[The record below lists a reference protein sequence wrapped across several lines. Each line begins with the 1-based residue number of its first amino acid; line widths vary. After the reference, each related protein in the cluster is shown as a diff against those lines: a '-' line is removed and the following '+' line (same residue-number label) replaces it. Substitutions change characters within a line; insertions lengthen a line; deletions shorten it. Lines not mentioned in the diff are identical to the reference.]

1 MQILKPQKGPQE
13 DFLSNKA
20 DIVIYG
26 GAAGGGKTFG
36 LLLEPL
42 RHIDNK
48 DFGVVIFRRV
58 STQINAEGGLWDTA
72 LQMYM
77 PLGISYKTQP
87 YQITFPSGA
96 KIAFSHLQYE
106 KDVYSYQGSQ
116 IPLICFD
123 ELTHFTE
130 TQFWYMLSRNR
141 SMCGV
146 KPYIRATCNPDADS
160 WVKVLISWWLDDEG
174 FPIRERSGVVRYFFR
189 KDGEIIWGDTRQELM
204 EKYDKQDIFAR
215 QSKRR

>member
-1 MQILKPQKGPQE
+1 M
-13 DFLSNKA
+13 
-20 DIVIYG
+20 
-26 GAAGGGKTFG
+26 
-36 LLLEPL
+36 
-42 RHIDNK
+42 
-48 DFGVVIFRRV
+48 IFRRV

-72 LQMYM
+72 LQMYI
-77 PLGISYKTQP
+77 PLGVTFKTQP

-96 KIAFSHLQYE
+96 KITFSHLQYE

-141 SMCGV
+141 SLCGV
-146 KPYIRATCNPDADS
+146 KPYIRATCNPDVDS

-189 KDGEIIWGDTRQELM
+189 KDGEIIWERNIEQPLV
-204 EKYDKQDIFAR
+204 
-215 QSKRR
+215 S

>member
-1 MQILKPQKGPQE
+1 MPILKPQKGPQE
-13 DFLSNKA
+13 DFLANKA

-96 KIAFSHLQYE
+96 KITFSHLQYE

-160 WVKVLISWWLDDEG
+160 WVNLGSFSL
-174 FPIRERSGVVRYFFR
+174 P
-189 KDGEIIWGDTRQELM
+189 L
-204 EKYDKQDIFAR
+204 
-215 QSKRR
+215 